1 MTSEE
6 IKLALENPPEGK
18 YLNLESVLCEI
29 AYQLAVHN
37 EREVE
42 AMPSQGPGKRT
53 LRAKLAWWIAGPALR
68 LIRQEVT
75 ELAKANQQLEGRIAV
90 LEAMLGRN
98 LSTVEFRQC

>member
-42 AMPSQGPGKRT
+42 AMPSQVVQR
-53 LRAKLAWWIAGPALR
+53 
-68 LIRQEVT
+68 IREF
-75 ELAKANQQLEGRIAV
+75 EGRIAV

-98 LSTVEFRQC
+98 LSTVEFRQCQIQKEPLLDFTVVDDHPEPKP